1 MRNYNPYLEAE
12 LMGAWFA
19 ERAGK
24 LPEPV
29 TESELQQ
36 LDALAQANQ
45 DYVGR
50 DLARLVAEARALRA
64 QVQALTLALSSDLAL
79 PDRLRG

>member
-19 ERAGK
+19 SVTGK

-29 TESELQQ
+29 TEAELQQ
-36 LDALAQANQ
+36 LDALAQTSQ

-64 QVQALTLALSSDLAL
+64 RVQALTLELSSDLGL
-79 PDRLRG
+79 LDRLRG